1 MARSSGLGVLIKSIY
16 VIVVI
21 VVVVVVAIVIDV
33 YNVDLKTITTRIK
46 NNFDRKCFLVFG
58 LFLDLSSKGVTQI
71 KKKRRDTN
79 ENKTK

>member
-21 VVVVVVAIVIDV
+21 VVVVVVAIVCRFGNHHQD
-33 YNVDLKTITTRIK
+33 IK

>member
-21 VVVVVVAIVIDV
+21 VVVVVAVVAIVIDV
-33 YNVDLKTITTRIK
+33 YNVDLETITGIK

-71 KKKRRDTN
+71 KKKRDTN

>member
-21 VVVVVVAIVIDV
+21 VVVVVAIVCRFGNHHQD
-33 YNVDLKTITTRIK
+33 IK

-58 LFLDLSSKGVTQI
+58 LFLDLSSKGVTQKSRKKEEIQMKI
-71 KKKRRDTN
+71 KQ
-79 ENKTK
+79 NKWFC

>member
-21 VVVVVVAIVIDV
+21 VVVVVAIVCRFGNHHQDF
-33 YNVDLKTITTRIK
+33 K

-58 LFLDLSSKGVTQI
+58 LFLDLSSKGVTQKSRKKEEIQMKI
-71 KKKRRDTN
+71 KQ
-79 ENKTK
+79 NKWFC